1 MLTIRQQIASYKSTL
16 HSRQFRKT
24 ALVNRMPCSQSN
36 DGAIKPWTETFT
48 KQSYNFNTLQYLTI
62 NSRYITVL
70 FRPIYWRLLF
80 IYNIG
85 ISTLMSAQHNQN
97 CTMPPANST
106 SQVVSKWL
114 NQSLKISDLVAK
126 LSTKVTKVAKS
137 VDNRPS
143 QLLTA

>member
-1 MLTIRQQIASYKSTL
+1 
-16 HSRQFRKT
+16 
-24 ALVNRMPCSQSN
+24 
-36 DGAIKPWTETFT
+36 
-48 KQSYNFNTLQYLTI
+48 
-62 NSRYITVL
+62 
-70 FRPIYWRLLF
+70 
-80 IYNIG
+80 
-85 ISTLMSAQHNQN
+85 MSAQHNQN